1 MNQDRFNFLVDQV
14 KRYEGVEEIFILSP
28 EGQVIFTAGDHIL
41 TSEESRDILSSWKNG
56 APSLMY
62 QGLRYVILK
71 NDELQ
76 FVAKNLSRNKGNLLG
91 SKTKERDYLLVHT
104 RDESLIL
111 LEWSIH
117 VNKVAWS

>member
-1 MNQDRFNFLVDQV
+1 
-14 KRYEGVEEIFILSP
+14 
-28 EGQVIFTAGDHIL
+28 
-41 TSEESRDILSSWKNG
+41 
-56 APSLMY
+56 PSLMY

-91 SKTKERDYLLVHT
+91 SKTKEGDYLLVHT